1 MKTNY
6 EQIVD
11 VAQIGRH
18 GTVNLNEVFALA
30 EQEQFTAAVNDS
42 PRRLLL

>member
-18 GTVNLNEVFALA
+18 GTVNLNEVFRSGRAG
-30 EQEQFTAAVNDS
+30 AVYGGS
-42 PRRLLL
+42 Q